1 MRPSGPFLPS
11 GLLAD
16 LASCRASGRAGAVIK
31 TGVATRPSPASWHQ
45 TRPGS
50 PNPAQ
55 HAQTANRVLLMAAS
69 GATNSPQPWPPPPP
83 SRLFFL
89 SPPSLP
95 RPLPFQ
101 TAFWPFLPAEGKEE
115 KAPQGRKETQTQ
127 GTAQRITRIFPSF
140 PSFSLILFYS
150 PACPP
155 FPSVLTS
162 RLRRPSCAADWFKG
176 PV

>member
-1 MRPSGPFLPS
+1 MQSVWPRRRGDQDRGCNSPIASVVAPDTARQPEPSP
-11 GLLAD
+11 
-16 LASCRASGRAGAVIK
+16 
-31 TGVATRPSPASWHQ
+31 TRPNGQPRVAH
-45 TRPGS
+45 GS
-50 PNPAQ
+50 VGSHKQP
-55 HAQTANRVLLMAAS
+55 TALA
-69 GATNSPQPWPPPPP
+69 PPPP